1 MAGIFVT
8 YWCVWRVVG
17 PSSVGQANVMALSH
31 ADATVRRFYQQHSEE
46 KSMHITG
53 VKWGALAMVA
63 TLAACGGTRTEDT
76 SYPRPEYS
84 GSPMAERVMK

>member
-1 MAGIFVT
+1 MVGNVAGIFAT

-31 ADATVRRFYQQHSEE
+31 ADATVRWFYQQHSEE

-63 TLAACGGTRTEDT
+63 TLAACGGSDNHP
-76 SYPRPEYS
+76 YPTLNGRQPLS
-84 GSPMAERVMK
+84 SCI